1 MKTQARKASRAASL
15 VFFLTSLCSLC
26 LCGSI
31 LHAAN
36 AEVKKPYLLRV
47 ILHVADHPLLTPVF
61 RDRVARE
68 LEASLQG
75 SLGELAR
82 VQVVSEHP
90 RLQEVLDR
98 GLKTLDSWNERS
110 EFKDHFVL
118 ISYSG
123 VHYEIEARQHDGLT
137 GLASPL
143 IRKDRTRDRDFVAR
157 TAALLVDRDFGPVGA
172 FASWPNGDTP
182 TVRMELKGGGLGVPL
197 GRWVKKGDVF
207 AIAQIPGGAGPGEP
221 VKSALLVVQE
231 LPKDDARDGGCTGRL
246 FRRFQ
251 A

>member
-1 MKTQARKASRAASL
+1 MKTELNRQGAKDAKRGKEEKQILNYLIVFLALLASWRFAPPAR
-15 VFFLTSLCSLC
+15 
-26 LCGSI
+26 
-31 LHAAN
+31 AAN

-68 LEASLQG
+68 LESSLQG

-98 GLKTLDSWNERS
+98 GLKALDSWNERS

-123 VHYEIEARQHDGLT
+123 VHYEI
-137 GLASPL
+137 
-143 IRKDRTRDRDFVAR
+143 
-157 TAALLVDRDFGPVGA
+157 
-172 FASWPNGDTP
+172 
-182 TVRMELKGGGLGVPL
+182 
-197 GRWVKKGDVF
+197 
-207 AIAQIPGGAGPGEP
+207 
-221 VKSALLVVQE
+221 
-231 LPKDDARDGGCTGRL
+231 
-246 FRRFQ
+246 
-251 A
+251 